1 MKKITLAVFLAVALA
16 SCNKK
21 NESLVKDVN
30 NKDSLTL
37 NESDIQIDEIPENC
51 YMEATGKDSLFVRI
65 SDNLGTVTGKMH
77 YKNFE
82 KDSSFGELVGM
93 ADGDTLKLEYN
104 FQAEGTTSTREIWFL
119 KKDGNLIEGIGEYN
133 ETGEQYKDPKLL
145 KFTGGHTLKSADCT
159 SIERKLK

>member
-21 NESLVKDVN
+21 NESIVKDVN

-145 KFTGGHTLKSADCT
+145 KFTGGHTLNPVDCT

>member
-1 MKKITLAVFLAVALA
+1 MKKVLLILGFAAVAVACGKKTENKINDVSNRDSLAV
-16 SCNKK
+16 
-21 NESLVKDVN
+21 
-30 NKDSLTL
+30 

-51 YMEATGKDSLFVRI
+51 YMETTGKDSLFVRI

-82 KDSSFGELVGM
+82 KDSSFGHLVGM

-104 FQAEGTTSTREIWFL
+104 FQAEGATSTREIWFL

-133 ETGEQYKDPKLL
+133 ETGEQYKDPKLFR
-145 KFTGGHTLKSADCT
+145 FTGGHTLKSADCK

>member
-21 NESLVKDVN
+21 NESIVKDVN

-104 FQAEGTTSTREIWFL
+104 FQAEGATSTREIWFL

-145 KFTGGHTLKSADCT
+145 KFTGGHTLNPADCK

>member
-51 YMEATGKDSLFVRI
+51 YMETTGKDSLFVRI

-82 KDSSFGELVGM
+82 KDSSFGDLVGM

-104 FQAEGTTSTREIWFL
+104 FQAEGATSTREIWFL

-145 KFTGGHTLKSADCT
+145 KFTGGHTLNPVDCT

>member
-1 MKKITLAVFLAVALA
+1 MIKILLTLVITASVL

-21 NESLVKDVN
+21 NESVMKDVN
-30 NKDSLTL
+30 NKDTLTL
-37 NESDIQIDEIPENC
+37 NESDIMVEEIPENC
-51 YMEATGKDSLFVRI
+51 YMEATGKDSLFVTL

-82 KDSSFGELVGM
+82 KDSSFGDLVGM

-145 KFTGGHTLKSADCT
+145 KFTGGHTLKTTECKGF
-159 SIERKLK
+159 ERNFK

>member
-37 NESDIQIDEIPENC
+37 NESDIQIDELPETC

-145 KFTGGHTLKSADCT
+145 KFTGGHTLNPVDCK